1 MRTRAAVVLML
12 LAAPALRG
20 ADRVPGAAISA
31 TGELAITLPGDL
43 LRNREVQEQLTSG
56 LTTVFLVA
64 TTLRDGNGSAKGGAR
79 IEVRY
84 ALWEEQY
91 LLSVLEPT
99 GDEQRLTIASAAG
112 LERWWTE
119 NPLTVGTPRRYGPRV
134 DVRVKLTMLPFSS
147 REQSDTRRWLA
158 RTLSDVD
165 AAGDRTPAQSA
176 EILRI
181 IVETSVRRR
190 PLLVREWSARAV
202 IEEQR

>member
-1 MRTRAAVVLML
+1 VRTRAALAIMLVVT
-12 LAAPALRG
+12 PALRG
-20 ADRVPGAAISA
+20 ADRVPGAAIAA
-31 TGELAITLPGDL
+31 TGELTITLPGDL
-43 LRNREVQEQLTSG
+43 LRSREVQEQLTSG
-56 LTTVFLVA
+56 LTTVFLIA
-64 TTLRDGNGSAKGGAR
+64 TTASDGKDSAKGGAR

-91 LLSVLEPT
+91 LVSLLGPT
-99 GDEQRLTIASAAG
+99 GEERRLTFPSAAA

-119 NPLTVGTPRRYGPRV
+119 NPLTVGPPRRYGPRV

-158 RTLSDVD
+158 RTLSDAD

-181 IVETSVRRR
+181 IVETSIRRR
-190 PLLVREWSARAV
+190 PLLEREWSARAV
-202 IEEQR
+202 AEGQP